1 MSESA
6 YTIKIAK
13 RTDFPQLLALWKIV
27 GLKLSDR
34 LTEEQEFLNMLKLN
48 PTSCFIV
55 LCQGKV
61 IGSAFGIFNG
71 RRAWIYHLAIHPA
84 WQKKGIG
91 TKLLTT
97 VENALVKTGGIKIRL
112 WVNFSNLRVIPFYE
126 KHGYQVMNDALMLA
140 KNVVKGGEAT

>member
-1 MSESA
+1 MKTT
-6 YTIKIAK
+6 YTSRIAK
-13 RTDFPQLLALWKIV
+13 RTNFSQLLVLWKGA

-34 LTEEQEFLNMLKLN
+34 LTEKQEFLSMLKLN
-48 PTSCFIV
+48 PSLCFV
-55 LCQGKV
+55 LLCQGKV

-112 WVNFSNLRVIPFYE
+112 WVNYSNLRVIPFYE